1 LVGIRIEEARNPV
14 DIGNS
19 LCSYLLQ
26 ISFDALKEKVMN
38 K

>member
-1 LVGIRIEEARNPV
+1 MRIEEARNPV
-14 DIGNS
+14 EIGNS

-26 ISFDALKEKVMN
+26 MSFDALKEKVTG